1 MAAATIPIA
10 GYGNQ
15 GPSPSPSKSVTPIAR
30 LNPYQNRWTI
40 KARVMVKG
48 DMRCAAM
55 VLFLL
60 VIHAPGVA
68 QRIRSGRHN
77 GGPFSDALTVNS
89 NSF

>member
-1 MAAATIPIA
+1 MAAATVPFA

-60 VIHAPGVA
+60 VIHALVSHSALAVVA
-68 QRIRSGRHN
+68 ITADRS
-77 GGPFSDALTVNS
+77 LML
-89 NSF
+89 